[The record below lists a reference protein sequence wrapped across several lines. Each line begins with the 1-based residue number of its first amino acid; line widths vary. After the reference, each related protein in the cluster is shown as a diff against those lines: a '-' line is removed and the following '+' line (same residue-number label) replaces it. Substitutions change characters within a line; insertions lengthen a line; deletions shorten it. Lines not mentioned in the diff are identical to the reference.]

1 MPQLSTGLV
10 IAGAY
15 ADKVRRVLFA
25 QLRDKIKAGE
35 LTNQLVA
42 QKAGELNRLLFDIL
56 VNKLK
61 VDKGDVVRIRIEYDV
76 VNGNIVWNLNTL
88 RIEAFKRIPD
98 NEVEKAVKET
108 IEKAKEVLE
117 KPVTREEASWTGAK
131 PETYTIPAKVAEA
144 IPLGKTSDNELLILL
159 KDNRGENLGLTIL
172 TPENGQ
178 TRLQV
183 LLIPGAEAYEST
195 KLIDVPAEELSRDTR
210 QLIQIVNELDYIKIP
225 KEKAEEIIKSKMTKI
240 I

>member
-15 ADKVRRVLFA
+15 ADKLRRVLFA

-61 VDKGDVVRIRIEYDV
+61 IDKGDVVRIRIEYDV
-76 VNGNIVWNLNTL
+76 VNGDIVWKLDTL
-88 RIEAFKRIPD
+88 KIEVFKRVPD
-98 NEVEKAVKET
+98 EEVEKAVKET
-108 IEKAKEVLE
+108 IEKAREVLE
-117 KPVTREEASWTGAK
+117 KPVTGEEAEWTGAK
-131 PETYTIPAKVAEA
+131 PETHAAPAKVAEA
-144 IPLGKTSDNELLILL
+144 IPLGRTSDNEVLILL
-159 KDNRGENLGLTIL
+159 KDDKGENLGLTIL
-172 TPENGQ
+172 TSEGDQ
-178 TRLQV
+178 TRLHV

-195 KLIDVPAEELSRDTR
+195 KLVNTPVDELSKDVGK
-210 QLIQIVNELDYIKIP
+210 LIQIINELDYVKIP

>member
-61 VDKGDVVRIRIEYDV
+61 IDKGDVVRIRVEYDIV
-76 VNGNIVWNLNTL
+76 DGNIVWKLDTL
-88 RIEAFKRIPD
+88 HIEAFKRIPD
-98 NEVEKAVKET
+98 EEVEKAVKET

-117 KPVTREEASWTGAK
+117 KPVTREEAAWTGAK
-131 PETYTIPAKVAEA
+131 PETHIMPARVAEA

-159 KDNRGENLGLTIL
+159 KDDKGENLGLAIL
-172 TPENGQ
+172 TPENNQ
-178 TRLQV
+178 TKLQV
-183 LLIPGAEAYEST
+183 LLIPGTEAYEST
-195 KLIDVPAEELSRDTR
+195 KLMDITTDELSKDVGK
-210 QLIQIVNELDYIKIP
+210 LIQIINELDYVKIP

>member
-1 MPQLSTGLV
+1 MPQLSTGHI

-56 VNKLK
+56 VNKLRI
-61 VDKGDVVRIRIEYDV
+61 DKGDVVRIRVEYDIIDSD
-76 VNGNIVWNLNTL
+76 IVWRLDTL
-88 RIEAFKRIPD
+88 RIEVFKRVPD
-98 NEVEKAVKET
+98 EEVEKAVKET
-108 IEKAKEVLE
+108 IEKAREVLE
-117 KPVTREEASWTGAK
+117 KPVTREEAAWTGAK
-131 PETYTIPAKVAEA
+131 PETHAMPAKVAEA
-144 IPLGKTSDNELLILL
+144 IPLGKTSDNELLVLL
-159 KDNRGENLGLTIL
+159 KDDKGENLGLAIL
-172 TPENGQ
+172 APEDNQ

-183 LLIPGAEAYEST
+183 LLIPEAEAYEST
-195 KLIDVPAEELSRDTR
+195 KLIDATVDELSKDIEKLT
-210 QLIQIVNELDYIKIP
+210 QTINELDYIKIP